1 MTFGSWKRWLLNG
14 AIIIAVFLAVS
25 AWQGKDLV
33 SNQVPA
39 PSYRLP
45 AISGDSV
52 ALEDFQGKRVLLYFF
67 APWCKICDFSIGN
80 LNWVRKLRSEDSAAL
95 LAVALSYDDLQSVNS
110 FVERNPLDVP
120 VLLGTPE
127 LFKSYRIRAF
137 PTVYTVNKSGEID
150 GSTVGY
156 ATTLG
161 LWWMTL

>member
-1 MTFGSWKRWLLNG
+1 MTFGNWKRWLLNA
-14 AIIIAVFLAVS
+14 AIILAVFLAVN

-33 SNQVPA
+33 SNQVSA
-39 PSYRLP
+39 PSFRLP

-52 ALEDFQGKRVLLYFF
+52 ALEDFQGRRVLLYFF
-67 APWCKICDFSIGN
+67 APWCKVCDFSIGN
-80 LNWVRKLRSEDSAAL
+80 LNWVRKLRGEDSAAL

-110 FVERNPLDVP
+110 FVERNPLEVP

-137 PTVYTVNKSGEID
+137 PTVYTVNKSGEVD

-161 LWWMTL
+161 LWWRTL

>member
-39 PSYRLP
+39 PLFKLQTL
-45 AISGDSV
+45 SGDLV
-52 ALEDFQGKRVLLYFF
+52 ALEEFKGKRVLLYFF
-67 APWCKICDFSIGN
+67 APWCKICDLSIGN
-80 LNWVRKLRSEDSAAL
+80 LNWVRKLRSEDSTEL
-95 LAVALSYDDLQSVNS
+95 LAVALSYDDMQSVKS
-110 FVERNPLDVP
+110 FQERNTLDVP
-120 VLLGTPE
+120 VLLGTHGM
-127 LFKSYRIRAF
+127 LSSYRIRAF

-161 LWWMTL
+161 LWWRTL

>member
-39 PSYRLP
+39 PLFRLSDL
-45 AISGDSV
+45 SGESF

-67 APWCKICDFSIGN
+67 APWCKICDLSIGN
-80 LNWVRKLRSEDSAAL
+80 LNWVRKLRSEDSTEL
-95 LAVALSYDDLQSVNS
+95 LAVALSYDDLQSVKS
-110 FVERNPLDVP
+110 FQERNTLDVP
-120 VLLGTPE
+120 VLLGTHDM
-127 LFKSYRIRAF
+127 LSSYRIRAF
-137 PTVYTVNKSGEID
+137 PTVYTVNKSGEVD

-161 LWWMTL
+161 LWWRTL

>member
-1 MTFGSWKRWLLNG
+1 MSFGNWKRWLLNG
-14 AIIIAVFLAVS
+14 AIILVVFLAVS

-39 PSYRLP
+39 PLFRLP
-45 AISGDSV
+45 ALSGDTF

-67 APWCKICDFSIGN
+67 APWCKVCDFSIGN

-110 FVERNPLDVP
+110 FVERNPLEVP

-161 LWWMTL
+161 LWWRTL

>member
-1 MTFGSWKRWLLNG
+1 MSFGNWKRWLLNG
-14 AIIIAVFLAVS
+14 AIILAVFLAVN

-39 PSYRLP
+39 PLFRLP
-45 AISGDSV
+45 SLSGDSI
-52 ALEDFQGKRVLLYFF
+52 ALEDFRGRRVLLYFF
-67 APWCKICDFSIGN
+67 APWCKICDVSISN
-80 LNWVRKLRSEDSAAL
+80 LNWVRKLRGEDSAAL

-110 FVERNPLDVP
+110 FVERNSLDVP

-161 LWWMTL
+161 LWWRTL

>member
-1 MTFGSWKRWLLNG
+1 MTFGNWKRWLLNG
-14 AIIIAVFLAVS
+14 AIILAVFLAVS

-39 PSYRLP
+39 PLFRLP
-45 AISGDSV
+45 ALSGDSV

-67 APWCKICDFSIGN
+67 APWCKVCDFSIGN

-110 FVERNPLDVP
+110 FVERNSLDVP

-161 LWWMTL
+161 LWWRTL

>member
-33 SNQVPA
+33 SNKVPA
-39 PSYRLP
+39 PTFKLTDL
-45 AISGDSV
+45 SGDSV
-52 ALEDFQGKRVLLYFF
+52 ALEDFKGKRVLIYFF
-67 APWCKICDFSIGN
+67 APWCKICDLSIGN
-80 LNWVRKLRSEDSAAL
+80 LNWVRQMRREDSTAL
-95 LAVALSYDDLQSVNS
+95 LAVALSYDDLQSVKS
-110 FVERNPLDVP
+110 FQERNSLEVP
-120 VLLGTPE
+120 VLLGTHE
-127 LFKSYRIRAF
+127 MLNSYRIRAF

-161 LWWMTL
+161 LWWRTL

>member
-1 MTFGSWKRWLLNG
+1 MTFGNWKRWLLNG
-14 AIIIAVFLAVS
+14 AIILAVFLAVS
-25 AWQGKDLV
+25 AWQRKDLV

-39 PSYRLP
+39 PLFRLP
-45 AISGDSV
+45 ALSGDSV

-67 APWCKICDFSIGN
+67 APWCKVCDFSIGN
-80 LNWVRKLRSEDSAAL
+80 LNWVRKLRAEDSASL
-95 LAVALSYDDLQSVNS
+95 LAVALSYDDLNSVKS
-110 FVERNPLDVP
+110 FLKRNPLDVP

-137 PTVYTVNKSGEID
+137 PTVYTVNKSGKID

-161 LWWMTL
+161 LWWRTL

>member
-39 PSYRLP
+39 PLFKLQTL
-45 AISGDSV
+45 SGDLV
-52 ALEDFQGKRVLLYFF
+52 ALEEFKGKRVLLYFF
-67 APWCKICDFSIGN
+67 APWCKICDLSIGN
-80 LNWVRKLRSEDSAAL
+80 LNWVRKLRSEDSTEL
-95 LAVALSYDDLQSVNS
+95 LAVALSYDDLQSVKS
-110 FVERNPLDVP
+110 FQERNTLDVP
-120 VLLGTPE
+120 VLLGTHDM
-127 LFKSYRIRAF
+127 LSSYRIRAF
-137 PTVYTVNKSGEID
+137 PTVYTVNKSGEVD

-161 LWWMTL
+161 LWWRTL

>member
-1 MTFGSWKRWLLNG
+1 MTFGNWKRWLLNG
-14 AIIIAVFLAVS
+14 AIILAVS
-25 AWQGKDLV
+25 LAVTAWQGKDLV
-33 SNQVPA
+33 SDQVPA
-39 PSYRLP
+39 PLFRLP

-52 ALEDFQGKRVLLYFF
+52 ALEDFQGRRVLLYFF
-67 APWCKICDFSIGN
+67 APWCKICDLSIGN
-80 LNWVRKLRSEDSAAL
+80 LNWVRKLRSEDSAVL

-110 FVERNPLDVP
+110 FVERNPLEVP

-137 PTVYTVNKSGEID
+137 PTIYTVNKSGEID

-161 LWWMTL
+161 LWWRSL

>member
-39 PSYRLP
+39 PLFKLQTL
-45 AISGDSV
+45 SGDLV
-52 ALEDFQGKRVLLYFF
+52 ALEEFKGKRVLLYFF
-67 APWCKICDFSIGN
+67 APWCKICDLSIGN
-80 LNWVRKLRSEDSAAL
+80 LNWVRKLRSEDSTEL
-95 LAVALSYDDLQSVNS
+95 LAVALSYDDMQSVKS
-110 FVERNPLDVP
+110 FQERNTLDVP
-120 VLLGTPE
+120 VLLGTHDM
-127 LFKSYRIRAF
+127 LSSYRIRAF
-137 PTVYTVNKSGEID
+137 PTVYTVNKSGEVD

-161 LWWMTL
+161 LWWRTL

>member
-33 SNQVPA
+33 SSQEPA
-39 PSYRLP
+39 PLFKLP
-45 AISGDSV
+45 TLSGDLV

-67 APWCKICDFSIGN
+67 APWCKICDLSIGN
-80 LNWVRKLRSEDSAAL
+80 LNWVRKLRSEDSTAL
-95 LAVALSYDDLQSVNS
+95 LAVALSYDDLQSVKS
-110 FVERNPLDVP
+110 FQERNTLDVP
-120 VLLGTPE
+120 VLLS
-127 LFKSYRIRAF
+127 SYRIRAF

-161 LWWMTL
+161 LWWRTL

>member
-39 PSYRLP
+39 PLFKLQTL
-45 AISGDSV
+45 SGDLV
-52 ALEDFQGKRVLLYFF
+52 ALEEFKGKRVLLYFF
-67 APWCKICDFSIGN
+67 APWCKICDLSIGN
-80 LNWVRKLRSEDSAAL
+80 LNWVRKLRSEDSTEL
-95 LAVALSYDDLQSVNS
+95 LAVALSYDDLQSVKS
-110 FVERNPLDVP
+110 FQERNTLDVP
-120 VLLGTPE
+120 VLLGTHE
-127 LFKSYRIRAF
+127 MLSSYRIRAF
-137 PTVYTVNKSGEID
+137 PTVYTVNKSGEVD

-161 LWWMTL
+161 LWWRTL

>member
-33 SNQVPA
+33 SSQEPA
-39 PSYRLP
+39 PLFKLP
-45 AISGDSV
+45 TLSGDLV

-67 APWCKICDFSIGN
+67 APWCKICDLSIGN
-80 LNWVRKLRSEDSAAL
+80 LNWVRKLRSEDSTEL
-95 LAVALSYDDLQSVNS
+95 LAVALSYDDLQSVKS
-110 FVERNPLDVP
+110 FQERNTLDVP
-120 VLLGTPE
+120 VLLGTHE
-127 LFKSYRIRAF
+127 MLSSYRIRAF

-161 LWWMTL
+161 LWWRTL